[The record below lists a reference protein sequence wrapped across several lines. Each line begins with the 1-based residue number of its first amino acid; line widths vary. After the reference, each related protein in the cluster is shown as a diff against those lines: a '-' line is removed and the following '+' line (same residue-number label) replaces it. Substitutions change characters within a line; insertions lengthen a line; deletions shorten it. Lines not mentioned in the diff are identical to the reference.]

1 MTFTESTQYVLKEAT
16 IETTGGPVSI
26 VNLIEE
32 INFYD
37 NLFLPVSSG
46 CVIITDTA
54 NLLKELAL
62 NVDVLKFYI
71 EKISGSEAMSF
82 QKSFVIYSITDR
94 KNLNNTS
101 EVYVLNFVSSEYLF
115 SQQNVTNIGF
125 NGKYSDLVK
134 KILSQDLKVANE
146 KIKNIEESDRI
157 VQVTVPNITPFDAI
171 EWCSKRAMSSRDLPE
186 FLFFSNRE
194 GYNFV
199 SLSSLMSK
207 DTILKINFSPKN
219 LEEDDEWAELSKA
232 RGLEVEKQ
240 RDIIDRINSGVD
252 SGVVLGFNPLMRTFG
267 SKPING
273 QDVYNKGLHANKGSD
288 FFTLI
293 NPDKTTNQTN
303 FNSKQV
309 LTANY
314 LEGIIKSKYVKEND
328 PTLASKTERYE
339 DVLLQRGQI
348 ISKLMEKR
356 IKVVM
361 PGNFQLTSGS
371 TVDLDAPGFSIRE
384 KGQDPSQDV
393 SLSGKYIIVATRHV
407 LGLKRFVTILELAT
421 DSTKDTRKISTSNR
435 QLEAMQTYDQIRGA
449 R

>member
-16 IETTGGPVSI
+16 IETTGGPISI
-26 VNLIEE
+26 INLIEE

-62 NVDVLKFYI
+62 NVDVLKFHV
-71 EKISGSEAMSF
+71 EKILDNEAMNF
-82 QKSFVIYSITDR
+82 QKAFVIYSITDR

-101 EVYVLNFVSSEYLF
+101 EVYVLNFVSAEYLF
-115 SQQNVTNIGF
+115 SQQKITNTGF
-125 NGKYSDLVK
+125 SGKYSDLVK
-134 KILSQDLKVANE
+134 KILSQDLKVSNE
-146 KIKNIEESDRI
+146 KMKNIEETNRV
-157 VQVTVPNITPFDAI
+157 VQVTVPNITPFDAV
-171 EWCSKRAMSSRDLPE
+171 EWCSKRAISSRDLPE

-199 SLSSLMSK
+199 SLSNLMAK

-219 LEEDDEWAELSKA
+219 LEEDDQWAELSKA

-240 RDIIDRINSGVD
+240 RDIVDRINSGVD
-252 SGVVLGFNPLMRTFG
+252 SGVVLGFNPLMGTFG
-267 SKPING
+267 SKPVNG
-273 QDVYNKGLHANKGSD
+273 QDVYNKGIHANKGSD
-288 FFTLI
+288 FFTLV
-293 NPDKTTNQTN
+293 NPDSTTNQTN
-303 FNSKQV
+303 YNSKQV

-328 PTLASKTERYE
+328 PTLASKTERFE

-361 PGNFQLTSGS
+361 PGNFQLTSGV

-384 KGQDPSQDV
+384 KGQDPNQDV
-393 SLSGKYIIVATRHV
+393 TLSGKYIIVATRHV
-407 LGLKRFVTILELAT
+407 LGLKRFVTIIELAT
-421 DSTKDTRKISTSNR
+421 DSTKDTRKISTSSR
-435 QLEAMQTYDQIRGA
+435 QIDAMKTYDRIRGV

>member
-1 MTFTESTQYVLKEAT
+1 MTFAESTQYVLKEAT

-26 VNLIEE
+26 TAMIEE

-46 CVIITDTA
+46 SVIITDTA
-54 NLLKELAL
+54 NLLKELAI
-62 NVDVLKFYI
+62 NVDVLKFHI
-71 EKISGSEAMSF
+71 QKISDNESMNF
-82 QKSFVIYSITDR
+82 QKVFVIYSITDR

-101 EVYVLNFVSSEYLF
+101 EVYVLNFVSAEYLF
-115 SQQNVTNIGF
+115 SRQQKLTPGF
-125 NGKYSDLVK
+125 TGKYSDLVK
-134 KILSQDLKVANE
+134 QILSKDLKIPND
-146 KIKNIEESDRI
+146 KIRNIEESNRI
-157 VQVTVPNITPFDAI
+157 ASVTIPNISPFDAL
-171 EWCSKRAMSSRDLPE
+171 EWCSKRAISSRDLPE

-194 GYNFV
+194 GYNFA
-199 SLSSLMSK
+199 SLSNLMTKES
-207 DTILKINFSPKN
+207 ILRINFSPKN
-219 LEEDDEWAELSKA
+219 LEEDDQWAELSKA

-267 SKPING
+267 SKPISG
-273 QDVYNKGLHANKGSD
+273 QDVYNKGQHANKGAD
-288 FFTLI
+288 FFTLV
-293 NPDKTTNQTN
+293 NPDSTTNQVA

-314 LEGIIKSKYVKEND
+314 FEGIVKSKYVKEND
-328 PTLASKTERYE
+328 PSLASKTERYE
-339 DVLLQRGQI
+339 DILLQRGQI

-361 PGNFQLTSGS
+361 PGNFQLTSGM

-384 KGQDPSQDV
+384 KGQDPSQDT
-393 SLSGKYIIVATRHV
+393 SLSGKYIIVASRHV
-407 LGLKRFVTILELAT
+407 LGLKRFVTIIELAT
-421 DSTKDTRKISTSNR
+421 DSTNDLRKIKTSAE
-435 QLEAMQTYDQIRGA
+435 QLEAMKTYDQIRGA